1 MLGLGASQ
9 EIAPSDPRASWPI
22 WAARESR
29 HNRHPVCGTGPDAR
43 QPVSDPGGRS
53 GHDLRGVQTIG
64 VARAS
69 TPPGVGDVNAMSS
82 TARSRSAAR
91 AGNAPRPPKHGDVL
105 RPPDVTADSTS
116 HLGSA
121 ARPNPTSHHHVPDE
135 IRPDEEHPRALGAV
149 GNSVTLTE
157 PHHSLA
163 HRRSAARGDPPFKGH
178 LLECILQR
186 TTVPSLSTF
195 ACPLRIS
202 CRPCLFRGLPVG
214 TLTAHQN
221 SSHQESGQDCE
232 GVSPG

>member
-1 MLGLGASQ
+1 MHTR
-9 EIAPSDPRASWPI
+9 PSGKERWGHRREVYQPI
-22 WAARESR
+22 LFSLMD
-29 HNRHPVCGTGPDAR
+29 V
-43 QPVSDPGGRS
+43 
-53 GHDLRGVQTIG
+53 
-64 VARAS
+64 S

-157 PHHSLA
+157 PHQPCSPPLSGT
-163 HRRSAARGDPPFKGH
+163 RRSAVQGPPPRMH
-178 LLECILQR
+178 PPANHRPLAEHIRLPSSYPL
-186 TTVPSLSTF
+186 TPMPVPWPAGRDTDSPPKFLPPGVR
-195 ACPLRIS
+195 AGLR
-202 CRPCLFRGLPVG
+202 
-214 TLTAHQN
+214 
-221 SSHQESGQDCE
+221 